1 MASPF
6 EPHHYDLSD
15 TEAAHLLAATAGE
28 ISSDEGIVED
38 DEEPYITDVP
48 SPTASH
54 DAPHTPDPS
63 DEAIVMPD
71 ESPNCAAEGKKRRRT
86 EEGQSSGSDDN
97 AWNRTEI
104 DGLVC
109 PICMDVWTNKGEHH
123 ICCLPCGHIYGMS
136 CIKRW
141 LQRRAG
147 SANCPQCN
155 RKCSM
160 KDVRKLYAS
169 RVVAVD
175 EESHKRIRLLEAK
188 CIALESKDTDW
199 QKKEAGWQKSEAA
212 LHLQVQKLTEASL
225 KDIAD
230 SKKQGQVYNTADLF
244 ANVWRGMSSLS
255 ESQNQIP
262 SAGSV
267 TLEERI
273 TRTEQRIAILEQQI
287 QAVILWTGATYAG
300 RDAAN

>member
-6 EPHHYDLSD
+6 ESHEDYDDSD
-15 TEAAHLLAATAGE
+15 PEAAHFLATAAADE
-28 ISSDEGIVED
+28 ISSDEEYFED
-38 DEEPYITDVP
+38 QEYVIDVP
-48 SPTASH
+48 SPSASH
-54 DAPHTPDPS
+54 DAPHTPPP
-63 DEAIVMPD
+63 DESIVMPD
-71 ESPNCAAEGKKRRRT
+71 QSPNSAENEGKKRRRT
-86 EEGQSSGSDDN
+86 EEGEASGSDDN

-123 ICCLPCGHIYGMS
+123 ICCLPCGHIYGLS

-141 LQRRAG
+141 LQRREN

-155 RKCSM
+155 SKCSM

-175 EESHKRIRLLEAK
+175 EESEKRIRTLEAK
-188 CIALESKDTDW
+188 CTALESKDSDW

-244 ANVWRGMSSLS
+244 ANVLRGMSSLA
-255 ESQNQIP
+255 ETQNQIP
-262 SAGSV
+262 SSSSV

-300 RDAAN
+300 RDAVN